1 MKKLNI
7 LITALGGD
15 IGGNIVN
22 ILLEQNNAE
31 LCIIG
36 TDIRENIFS
45 IDKVDRFYK
54 VQRTDN
60 PEFDKQIVKIV
71 EDNNIDIIIPVSEN
85 EIIWFNEN
93 LELFK
98 HLELEILINNPK
110 IIDTFLNKLD
120 TSKELTSIDVLTPK
134 TFLLSEYI
142 SQLEFPL
149 ILKSNYSIKSKDI
162 HVVNN
167 QNQLDYLKMSIKNHS
182 DYIIQQYV
190 GSINEEYTTTVYK
203 DAKRFEVITFKR
215 KLTGGMTSFATICNE
230 EILVEYAKKIV
241 ESFDLNGSI
250 NIQSRKVGNQ
260 FYIFEINPRFS
271 STVFIRNHFG
281 FQDVLWWINN
291 KDENEIFN
299 LQNTKVKTLGNA
311 VLGYQY
317 KFFNSEE
324 SDENR

>member
-22 ILLEQNNAE
+22 ILLEQNDVE

-36 TDIRENIFS
+36 TDIKNNVFS

-60 PEFDKQIVKIV
+60 PKFDMQIVKIV
-71 EDNNIDIIIPVSEN
+71 EDNNIDIIIPLSEN

-98 HLELEILINNPK
+98 HLEVEILINNLK
-110 IIDTFLNKLD
+110 IINTFLNKLN
-120 TSKELTSIDVLTPK
+120 TSKELANIDILTPK
-134 TFLLSEYI
+134 TFLLSAYT

-162 HVVNN
+162 HVVENKI
-167 QNQLDYLKMSIKNHS
+167 QLDYLKASIKNHS

-190 GSINEEYTTTVYK
+190 GSIDEEYTTTVYR

-215 KLTGGMTSFATICNE
+215 KLTGGMTSFATISNE
-230 EILVEYAKKIV
+230 KILVEYAEKII

-271 STVFIRNHFG
+271 STVFIRNYFG
-281 FQDVLWWINN
+281 FQDLLWWINS
-291 KDENEIFN
+291 KDKNITLK
-299 LQNTKVKTLGNA
+299 LQNTKVKTFGNA

-317 KFFNSEE
+317 KFFNLEE